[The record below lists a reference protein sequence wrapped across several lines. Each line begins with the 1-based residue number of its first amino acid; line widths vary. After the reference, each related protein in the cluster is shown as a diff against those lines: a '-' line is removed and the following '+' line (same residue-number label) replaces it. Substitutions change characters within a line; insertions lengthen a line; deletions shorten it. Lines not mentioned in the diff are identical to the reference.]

1 MRGTLVHRSWQPRT
15 DTLAPRRFRRPCDYA
30 AFIPDAIGVADF
42 HLPMDL
48 ATDLADA
55 ESALQ
60 RLQYPA
66 DRLLDPLTHLLMR
79 SESIASSRIEGIQLD
94 ARALARA
101 EARQRVGR
109 RVGSRAREVIGNVE
123 AMQLAIGR
131 TATVERLD
139 PRELLEIHEVLMRG
153 HLRTAGQ
160 LRTVQNWIGGND
172 YNPCG
177 ADYVPPPPEQVPAL
191 IENLC
196 EFCNSVQ
203 MPPLFQAAV
212 AHAQF
217 EMIHP
222 FDDGNGR
229 TGRALIHILLRRRGL
244 APHVTPPVSVAL
256 SHARDAYIRGLEAYR
271 DGDLDEW
278 LGTMAV
284 AVLSSVALAER
295 YRASVAELT
304 ADWRQRLR
312 DHANPRSDAA
322 AWIILDQLPAYSVLN
337 RADAAEFSGRSLPAV
352 DLGLRQLE
360 AAGILIPIHDQPPS
374 RRSWEPS
381 GLLDLIIRLDS
392 QPTFG
397 RHAGLVP

>member
-1 MRGTLVHRSWQPRT
+1 MRGRYVQRVWQPRS
-15 DTLAPRRFRRPCDYA
+15 DALAPRRFRRPCDYA
-30 AFIPDAIGVADF
+30 AFIPDMIDDAAFSLSVE
-42 HLPMDL
+42 L
-48 ATDLADA
+48 AADLADA
-55 ESALQ
+55 EAALQ
-60 RLQYPA
+60 RLQHPA

-131 TATVERLD
+131 AAAAEQLS
-139 PRELLEIHEVLMRG
+139 PRELLSVHDVLMRG
-153 HLRTAGQ
+153 QLKTAGQ
-160 LRTVQNWIGGND
+160 LRTVQNWIGGSD

-177 ADYVPPPPEQVPAL
+177 ADFVPPPPEQVPAL

-196 EFCNSVQ
+196 AFCNSDGT
-203 MPPLFQAAV
+203 PALFQAAI

-217 EMIHP
+217 ETIHP

-229 TGRALIHILLRRRGL
+229 TGRALMHILLRRREL
-244 APHVTPPVSVAL
+244 APRVIPPVSVAL
-256 SHARDAYIRGLEAYR
+256 SLARDAYISGLNAFRE
-271 DGDLDEW
+271 DDLDEW
-278 LGTMAV
+278 LGTLAM

-295 YRASVAELT
+295 YRSSVAELL
-304 ADWRQRLR
+304 DEWRQRLR
-312 DHANPRSDAA
+312 DRANPRSDAA
-322 AWIILDQLPAYSVLN
+322 AWLILDQLPGYPVLN

-352 DLGLRQLE
+352 DHGLRQLE
-360 AAGILIPIHDQPPS
+360 DAGVLVPIRDQAPS
-374 RRSWEPS
+374 RRSWEPA

-392 QPTFG
+392 EIPSPRRTG
-397 RHAGLVP
+397 